1 MKITNLCGMAALFM
15 AALTAVCSAQDNPV
29 VSKLFSDH
37 MVLQRE
43 MPVPVWGTAKSG
55 TRVTVK
61 FGPQEK
67 TAEADKDGKWII
79 RLDTLK
85 ASSAPAE
92 LLISSATGNQPVK
105 IADVVVGDVYLCSG
119 QSNMA
124 FTMNE
129 LRAAEDMAKANFP
142 VIRHSR
148 CGDGWAVCSP
158 ATIGEFSGVGFY
170 FARKLV
176 QETGIPIGLLN
187 NAVSGSPIEQW
198 IESEGFKG
206 APTLRN
212 LELKRMATYRK
223 AIASQLADV
232 DTWLAAAREA
242 TATGKDF
249 PAQPKPPDNNNPNY
263 GGLYGYTER
272 LIPFAIRSMLWYQGE
287 SNGDDSDALYLEKLK
302 ALINGWRK
310 VWNQGD
316 FPVCIVQL
324 ASYMNSNPNPEGDDG
339 WAGVRMAQ
347 LKCLG
352 SIKNTGLAV
361 IIDIGEPGNIHPPNK
376 LDTGTRLALWALA
389 TNYGRKDMAY
399 SGPLYKGMKVEGN
412 KIRITLDHVGKGL
425 MVGSKKDQAPVQEVP
440 GGKLKQFALASSDP
454 AAPKGLKW
462 FWAEALIDG
471 ETVVIS
477 SSSVANPVAV
487 HYAYSRN
494 PEGCNLYNKDGLPA
508 SPFRTED

>member
-1 MKITNLCGMAALFM
+1 MADSIVN
-15 AALTAVCSAQDNPV
+15 AVVQ
-29 VSKLFSDH
+29 KF
-37 MVLQRE
+37 LQRSE
-43 MPVPVWGTAKSG
+43 IGQKKYGTTLDRTDLA
-55 TRVTVK
+55 
-61 FGPQEK
+61 PLDWINHAQE
-67 TAEADKDGKWII
+67 EFMDGI
-79 RLDTLK
+79 
-85 ASSAPAE
+85 
-92 LLISSATGNQPVK
+92 
-105 IADVVVGDVYLCSG
+105 
-119 QSNMA
+119 
-124 FTMNE
+124 
-129 LRAAEDMAKANFP
+129 
-142 VIRHSR
+142 
-148 CGDGWAVCSP
+148 
-158 ATIGEFSGVGFY
+158 
-170 FARKLV
+170 
-176 QETGIPIGLLN
+176 
-187 NAVSGSPIEQW
+187 
-198 IESEGFKG
+198 
-206 APTLRN
+206 
-212 LELKRMATYRK
+212 
-223 AIASQLADV
+223 
-232 DTWLAAAREA
+232 
-242 TATGKDF
+242 
-249 PAQPKPPDNNNPNY
+249 
-263 GGLYGYTER
+263 
-272 LIPFAIRSMLWYQGE
+272 
-287 SNGDDSDALYLEKLK
+287 LYLEKLK